1 MKWDIP
7 LLFYI
12 YLLDLNQLS
21 YKRNMLFI
29 DFQISTGS
37 ETKPNPVQL
46 ALAKVLDLCERF
58 CTSLGMWGNDINESQ
73 LLQLEDMVQEYENLV
88 MYLLQLL
95 SDLSLHP
102 CGSHL
107 SQLLLRLD
115 FNRWF
120 SKERNVT
127 SSSVIDNSI

>member
-1 MKWDIP
+1 MSSG
-7 LLFYI
+7 L
-12 YLLDLNQLS
+12 
-21 YKRNMLFI
+21 
-29 DFQISTGS
+29 

-46 ALAKVLDLCERF
+46 VLTKVLDLCEKF
-58 CTSLGMWGNDINESQ
+58 CTNLCMWGNDIQESH
-73 LLQLEDMVQEYENLV
+73 LLQLHDMEQEYEALV

-127 SSSVIDNSI
+127 SSVIDDSV